1 MAKFVLLLLL
11 LVPLF
16 LSGCDDSA
24 FNCSNGKLDL
34 LNSECPA
41 EDIFKPRC
49 NAWSCR
55 NINDPDEGFSFNTAN
70 FDCEVIDCNTLS
82 CIDIET
88 EIVTD
93 FADIVPL
100 ASREFS
106 TLLNSDINEEFEC
119 VLAFAN

>member
-1 MAKFVLLLLL
+1 MAKGILIAFL

-16 LSGCDDSA
+16 LTSCDDSP

-49 NAWSCR
+49 NTWSCR
-55 NINDPDEGFSFNTAN
+55 NINDPDDRIGLNTTF

-82 CIDIET
+82 CTDIET
-88 EIVTD
+88 EVVTD
-93 FADIVPL
+93 FTEITPL
-100 ASREFS
+100 GAKQFS
-106 TLLNSDINEEFEC
+106 TLLDSDINQEFEC
-119 VLAFAN
+119 ILTIAN